1 MARIPEE
8 VIERLKEE
16 VSLQRLVELAGVEL
30 RRQGNDLVG
39 LCPFHEERTASLVIS
54 PEKNLW
60 HCMGACQAG
69 GSVIDWVMRAEG
81 VSFRHAVELL
91 RDGVAPSTLGGPRVT
106 RSTVPRLPSPLP
118 IGAGERELLER
129 VVGFYAQ
136 TLKES
141 PEALGVLGRR
151 GLDDPALIEEFR
163 LGYANRTL
171 GYRLPAKNRKSG
183 AELRGKLRELGVFRA
198 TGHEHLSGSLV
209 IPVCDVNGE
218 VVQLYGR
225 KLRDDLN
232 HRGSSRHLYLP
243 GPRRG
248 VFNAKALAAADGEL
262 VMCESL
268 IDALTFWR
276 YGLRHVTAAFG
287 ADGFTDELQG
297 AIKDAGIG
305 RVLIAFDRDEAGDR
319 GAGALADR
327 LGAEGVECFRVLFP
341 AGQDA
346 NSFAT
351 SVGEPAGALAQ
362 LLREAVWIGAGAP
375 AARPA
380 PAPVEPESEPAGDPP
395 PSAPI
400 EPEQGGARA
409 QLEQQGDTEGEREQ
423 GDLPSAAEA
432 ARSVSLPPS
441 SPVPRPPGA
450 QPVVKLDG
458 DELRVEIEDRR
469 WRIRGLGKASSFEL
483 LRVNVLVARSH
494 PRRGEVFHVDSL
506 DLYSARARGV
516 FARQAGEEL
525 GVAEELVA
533 RDLGRVLLTCEEHA
547 ERAVREAQAPR
558 EPEVQLSEQERERA
572 LGLLKDPA
580 LVERIVVDFERVG
593 MVGEQ
598 SNCLI
603 GYLAA
608 VSRKLDRPLA
618 VIVQSTSAAGKSALQ
633 EAVLSMVPEEE
644 RVSFSAMTGQS
655 LFYMGETDL
664 RHKVLAVAEEE
675 GAERAAYALKL
686 LQSEGELRIASTGKD
701 GQTGR
706 LVTHTYTVRGPVAI
720 MLTTTTIDV
729 DEELLNRCVVLSVDE
744 EREQTR
750 AIHERQRER
759 ETLDG
764 LLADHERQAVVK
776 LHQDAQR
783 LLEPLAVV
791 NPFARALTFSD
802 ARTRTRRDHMKYLTL
817 IRAIALL
824 HQHQRPRRTASTAD
838 GGELVYIE
846 ATREDILL
854 ANRLAHAV
862 LGRSLDELPPGTRRL
877 LSLIE
882 AHVDRQAAEQGTVRE
897 RVRFTRRELREALG
911 WGDTQLKVHLGRLAN
926 LELLWCQRGPRGSHV
941 YELAWDGSSEGDARL
956 PGLIDPD
963 QLDTHDYDPKRSG
976 SAGDRSGPKVDRSEG
991 GRPPVGARSGRGR
1004 PALKAVAAG

>member
-1 MARIPEE
+1 MARIPDE

-30 RRQGNDLVG
+30 RRQGKDLVG
-39 LCPFHEERTASLVIS
+39 LCPFHEERTGSLVVS

-91 RDGVAPSTLGGPRVT
+91 RDGVAPSALSGGRVT
-106 RSTVPRLPSPLP
+106 RSTVAKLPSPLP

-136 TLKES
+136 TLREC
-141 PEALGVLGRR
+141 PEALAVLERR
-151 GLDDPALIEEFR
+151 GLAGQGLIEEFR

-171 GYRLPAKNRKSG
+171 GYRLPAKNRKPG
-183 AELRGKLRELGVFRA
+183 AELRGKLQALGVFRA
-198 TGHEHLSGSLV
+198 SGHEHLSGSLV

-248 VFNAKALAAADGEL
+248 VFNAKALGACGGEL
-262 VMCESL
+262 VVCESL

-287 ADGFTDELQG
+287 ADGFTDELHTALTQ
-297 AIKDAGIG
+297 AGVQ

-319 GAGALADR
+319 GAAALSKR
-327 LGAEGVECFRVLFP
+327 LGEDGVECFRVLFP

-346 NSFAT
+346 NSFACG
-351 SVGEPAGALAQ
+351 VEEPAGALAQ
-362 LLREAVWIGAGAP
+362 LLREAMWIGAGEP

-380 PAPVEPESEPAGDPP
+380 PAPVEPEH
-395 PSAPI
+395 
-400 EPEQGGARA
+400 GGARA
-409 QLEQQGDTEGEREQ
+409 QLEQGDTEGEREQ
-423 GDLPSAAEA
+423 GDPPSAVKA
-432 ARSVSLPPS
+432 AAPSPPPPSPPPS

-450 QPVVKLDG
+450 QPVVKLEAE
-458 DELRVEIEDRR
+458 ELRVEIEDRR
-469 WRIRGLGKASSFEL
+469 WRIRGLGKASSYEL

-525 GVAEELVA
+525 DLAEELVA

-558 EPEVQLSEQERERA
+558 EPEVQLSEPERERA

-580 LVERIVVDFERVG
+580 LVERIVADFERVG

-598 SNCLI
+598 ENCLI

-633 EAVLSMVPEEE
+633 EAVLAMVPEEE

-655 LFYMGETDL
+655 LFYMGESDL
-664 RHKVLAVAEEE
+664 QHKVLAVAEEE

-720 MLTTTTIDV
+720 FLTTTTIDV

-764 LLADHERQAVVK
+764 LLAENERQAVVK

-791 NPFARALTFSD
+791 NPYARALTFSD

-817 IRAIALL
+817 IRAVALL

-838 GGELVYIE
+838 GGVLTYIE

-854 ANRLAHAV
+854 ANQLAHAV

-882 AHVDRQAAEQGTVRE
+882 AHVERVAVEQGTTRE
-897 RVRFTRRELREALG
+897 RVRFTRRELRQALG
-911 WGDTQLKVHLGRLAN
+911 WGDTQLKVHLGRLAS
-926 LELLWCQRGPRGSHV
+926 LELLWCQRGQHGAHV
-941 YELAWDGSSEGDARL
+941 YELAWDGQQESEARL

-963 QLDTHDYDPKRSG
+963 QLDAHAQAGAGQGHDYDPDRSG
-976 SAGDRSGPKVDRSEG
+976 SGENRSGPGTDRSGG
-991 GRPPVGARSGRGR
+991 GRPPVGGRSGRGR
-1004 PALKAVAAG
+1004 AALKAVAAG